1 VKIKYLIVGMA
12 LLFVKPA
19 VAQEKP
25 DVQTLSLQ
33 EAITYALD
41 HNEDMQK
48 ASFDELSAKYM
59 VKEAKSNGLPQLN
72 GVANFNMYPA
82 IPVQVI
88 PNVFEGKPD
97 EMIPVQ
103 FGTKY
108 NASAGIQLSQLLFN
122 QSYFVGLKA
131 AKSSED
137 LYRLR
142 KTMTEEEVIFNV
154 SSSYFQILQTKEQ
167 FQIINANLARLE
179 QLGKI
184 LQLQYENDLARKVDV
199 NRIKVNKTNLETQ
212 LQTLTSALDQQMNIL
227 KFFMGMPL
235 EEGIALTDASIMLD
249 TGAMAFNSSKDL
261 VQGQTQ
267 LQLLT
272 KQTELTNLQMQN
284 IKAGYYPSLAA
295 VGTYQYNAMR
305 REFNFFD
312 TDMPWFRTT
321 VVGLQLNIPIFDGMR
336 KHSQVKQTEYTLKSL
351 EADRQKLTKNLEVAL
366 ENSVSQLQNS
376 SASIA
381 AQEQN
386 VALAQEVYDTTNDLY
401 KEGISPLTDLLEAE
415 VSLRESK
422 TNLNNEMLKYQLA
435 QLGYLKAT
443 GDLNTLI
450 K

>member
-1 VKIKYLIVGMA
+1 MKIKYLFVGLALIFMRPAMA
-12 LLFVKPA
+12 
-19 VAQEKP
+19 QDKP
-25 DVQTLSLQ
+25 DVQPLSLQ
-33 EAITYALD
+33 EAIGYALKN
-41 HNEDMQK
+41 NEDIQK
-48 ASFDELSAKYM
+48 ASYDELSARYM

-72 GVANFNMYPA
+72 GVANLNVYPA

-97 EMIPVQ
+97 EFIPVQ

-108 NASAGIQLSQLLFN
+108 NASAGLQLSQLLFN

-131 AKSSED
+131 AKNSED

-142 KTMTEEEVIFNV
+142 KIMTEEDVIFNV
-154 SSSYFQILQTKEQ
+154 SSSYFQVLQTKEQ
-167 FQIINANLARLE
+167 FDIINANLARLE

-199 NRIKVNKTNLETQ
+199 NRIRVNRTNLETQ
-212 LQTLTSALDQQMNIL
+212 LKTLTSALDQQMNVL

-235 EEGIALTDASIMLD
+235 EEGIALTDANILLD
-249 TGAMAFNSSKDL
+249 TGAGAFNSSREL

-267 LQLLT
+267 LELLG
-272 KQTELTNLQMQN
+272 KQTELTRLQMQN
-284 IKAGYYPSLAA
+284 IKAGYYPTVSAT
-295 VGTYQYNAMR
+295 GNFQYNAFR

-312 TDMPWFRTT
+312 TNQPWFKTAII
-321 VVGLQLNIPIFDGMR
+321 GLQVNVPIFDGFR
-336 KHSQVKQTEYTLKSL
+336 KSSQIKQTEYTIKSL
-351 EADRQKLTKNLEVAL
+351 EADKQKLTKNLEVAL
-366 ENSVSQLQNS
+366 ENSVSQLENS
-376 SASIA
+376 SAAIA

-386 VALAQEVYDTTNDLY
+386 VGLAQEVYDSTNELY

-415 VSLRESK
+415 VSLREAK

>member
-1 VKIKYLIVGMA
+1 MKIKYLVVGLAM
-12 LLFVKPA
+12 LFVKP
-19 VAQEKP
+19 VMAQEKP
-25 DVQTLSLQ
+25 DVRTLSLQ
-33 EAITYALD
+33 EAITYALE

-48 ASFDELSAKYM
+48 ASYDQLSAKYM
-59 VKEAKSNGLPQLN
+59 VKEAKSSGLPQVN
-72 GVANFNMYPA
+72 AFGNFNMYPA

-108 NASAGIQLSQLLFN
+108 NANGGIQLSQLLFN

-142 KTMTEEEVIFNV
+142 KTMTEEEVMYNV

-167 FQIINANLARLE
+167 FEIINANLARLD
-179 QLGKI
+179 QLNKI

-212 LQTLTSALDQQMNIL
+212 LQTLTSALDQQMNVL

-235 EEGIALTDASIMLD
+235 EEGIALTDASITLD
-249 TGAMAFNSSKDL
+249 TGAAAFNSSKDL

-267 LQLLT
+267 LELLN
-272 KQTELTNLQMQN
+272 KQAELTDLQMQN
-284 IKAGYYPSLAA
+284 IKAGYYPTLSAT
-295 VGTYQYNAMR
+295 GTYQYNAMR
-305 REFNFFD
+305 KEFNFLD
-312 TDMPWFRTT
+312 TNMPWFKTAI
-321 VVGLQLNIPIFDGMR
+321 VGVQLNIPIFDGMR
-336 KHSQVKQTEYTLKSL
+336 KHSQIKQTEYTLKSL

-366 ENSVSQLQNS
+366 ENSISQLQNS
-376 SASIA
+376 SSSIA

-415 VSLRESK
+415 VSLREAK

>member
-1 VKIKYLIVGMA
+1 M
-12 LLFVKPA
+12 KPV

-33 EAITYALD
+33 EAITYALE

-48 ASFDELSAKYM
+48 ASYDQLSAKYM
-59 VKEAKSNGLPQLN
+59 VKEAKSTGLPQVN
-72 GVANFNMYPA
+72 GFGNFNMYPA

-142 KTMTEEEVIFNV
+142 KVMTEEEVMYNV

-167 FQIINANLARLE
+167 FEIINANLARLD

-212 LQTLTSALDQQMNIL
+212 LQTLTSALDQQMNVL

-235 EEGIALTDASIMLD
+235 EEGIALTDATITLD
-249 TGAMAFNSSKDL
+249 TGAAAFNSSKDL

-267 LQLLT
+267 LELLN
-272 KQTELTNLQMQN
+272 KQTELTDLQMQN
-284 IKAGYYPSLAA
+284 IKSGYYPTLSAT
-295 VGTYQYNAMR
+295 GTLQYNAMR
-305 REFNFFD
+305 KEFNFFD
-312 TDMPWFRTT
+312 SSQPWFSTGI
-321 VVGLQLNIPIFDGMR
+321 VGLQLNIPIFDGLK
-336 KHSQVKQTEYTLKSL
+336 KHSQIKQTEYTLKSL

-366 ENSVSQLQNS
+366 ENSISQLQNS
-376 SASIA
+376 SSSIA

-415 VSLRESK
+415 VSLREAK

>member
-1 VKIKYLIVGMA
+1 MLVR
-12 LLFVKPA
+12 PT

-33 EAITYALD
+33 EAVKYALE

-48 ASFDELSAKYM
+48 ASYDQLSAKYM
-59 VKEAKSNGLPQLN
+59 VKEAKSSGLPQLN
-72 GVANFNMYPA
+72 ATGNFNMYPA

-88 PNVFEGKPD
+88 PNVFDGKPD

-142 KTMTEEEVIFNV
+142 KEMTEEEVIYNV

-167 FQIINANLARLE
+167 FEIINANLARLE

-199 NRIKVNKTNLETQ
+199 NRIRVNRTNLETQ
-212 LQTLTSALDQQMNIL
+212 LQTLTSALDQQMNVL

-235 EEGIALTDASIMLD
+235 EEGIALTDASITLD
-249 TGAMAFNSSKDL
+249 TGVTTFNSSKEL
-261 VQGQTQ
+261 VKGQTQ
-267 LQLLT
+267 LQLLN
-272 KQTELTNLQMQN
+272 KQSELTELQMEN
-284 IKAGYYPSLAA
+284 IKAGYYPTLSA

-305 REFNFFD
+305 KEFNLFD
-312 TDMPWFRTT
+312 TNLPWFKTAI
-321 VVGLQLNIPIFDGMR
+321 VGLQLNIPIFDGMK
-336 KHSQVKQTEYTLKSL
+336 KHSQIKQSEYSLKSL

-376 SASIA
+376 SSAIV

-415 VSLRESK
+415 VSLREAK

-435 QLGYLKAT
+435 QLSYLKAT
-443 GDLNTLI
+443 GDLPTLI

>member
-1 VKIKYLIVGMA
+1 VKIKYLFVGLA
-12 LLFVKPA
+12 LLFLRPA
-19 VAQEKP
+19 VAQERP
-25 DVQTLSLQ
+25 DVQALSLQ
-33 EAITYALD
+33 QAIGYALE
-41 HNEDMQK
+41 HNEDVQK
-48 ASFDELSAKYM
+48 ASYDELSAKYL
-59 VKEAKSNGLPQLN
+59 VNEAKSSGLPQVN
-72 GVANFNMYPA
+72 GFGNFNMYPA

-88 PNVFEGKPD
+88 PNVFEGKPN

-108 NASAGIQLSQLLFN
+108 NASAGVQLSQLLFN

-142 KTMTEEEVIFNV
+142 KSMTEEEVIYNV
-154 SSSYFQILQTKEQ
+154 SSSYFQILQTKQQ
-167 FQIINANLARLE
+167 FEIINANLARLE

-199 NRIKVNKTNLETQ
+199 NRIRVNRTNLETQ
-212 LQTLTSALDQQMNIL
+212 LQTLTSALDQQMNVL

-235 EEGIALTDASIMLD
+235 EEGIALTDATIVLD
-249 TGAMAFNSSKDL
+249 AGATAFNSSKDL
-261 VQGQTQ
+261 VKGQTQ
-267 LQLLT
+267 LQVLG

-284 IKAGYYPSLAA
+284 IKAGYYPTLSA

-312 TDMPWFRTT
+312 TDMPWFNTAI
-321 VVGLQLNIPIFDGMR
+321 VGLQLNIPIFDGMR
-336 KHSQVKQTEYTLKSL
+336 KHSQIKQTEYTLKSL
-351 EADRQKLTKNLEVAL
+351 EADRRKLTKNLEVAL

-376 SASIA
+376 QAAIA
-381 AQEQN
+381 AQERN

-415 VSLRESK
+415 VSLREAK

-435 QLGYLKAT
+435 QLSYLKAT
-443 GDLNTLI
+443 GELNTLT

>member
-1 VKIKYLIVGMA
+1 MKVKYLVVGLA
-12 LLFVKPA
+12 LLLVRPA

-33 EAITYALD
+33 EAITYALE

-48 ASFDELSAKYM
+48 ASYDQLSAKYM
-59 VKEAKSNGLPQLN
+59 VKEAKSSGLPQLN
-72 GVANFNMYPA
+72 AVGNFNMFPA

-108 NASAGIQLSQLLFN
+108 NATAGIQLSQLLFN

-142 KTMTEEEVIFNV
+142 KEMTEEEVIYV

-167 FQIINANLARLE
+167 FEIINANLARLE

-199 NRIKVNKTNLETQ
+199 NRIRVNRTNLETQ
-212 LQTLTSALDQQMNIL
+212 LQTLTSALDQQMNVL

-235 EEGIALTDASIMLD
+235 EEGIALTDAKILLD
-249 TGAMAFNSSKDL
+249 TGAAAFNSSKDL
-261 VQGQTQ
+261 VKGQTQ
-267 LQLLT
+267 LQLLS
-272 KQTELTNLQMQN
+272 KQSELTELQMQN
-284 IKAGYYPSLAA
+284 IKAGYYPTLSA
-295 VGTYQYNAMR
+295 VGNYQYNAMR
-305 REFNFFD
+305 KEFNFFD
-312 TDMPWFRTT
+312 TNMPWFKTAII
-321 VVGLQLNIPIFDGMR
+321 GLQLNVPIFDGMR
-336 KHSQVKQTEYTLKSL
+336 KHSQIKQTEYKLKSL

-366 ENSVSQLQNS
+366 ENSISQLQNS
-376 SASIA
+376 SSSIA

-415 VSLRESK
+415 VSLRQAK

>member
-1 VKIKYLIVGMA
+1 VKIKYLVVGLV

-19 VAQEKP
+19 VAQERP

-33 EAITYALD
+33 EAITYALE

-48 ASFDELSAKYM
+48 SSYDELSAKYM

-88 PNVFEGKPD
+88 PNVFQGRPD

-108 NASAGIQLSQLLFN
+108 NASAGIQFSQLLFN

-137 LYRLR
+137 LYHLR

-212 LQTLTSALDQQMNIL
+212 LKTLTSALDQQMNIL

-235 EEGIALTDASIMLD
+235 EEGIALTDANILLD

-284 IKAGYYPSLAA
+284 IKAGYYPTLAA

-351 EADRQKLTKNLEVAL
+351 EADRQKLTKNLEVTL

-376 SASIA
+376 SAAIA

>member
-1 VKIKYLIVGMA
+1 MKIKYLFVGLG
-12 LLFVKPA
+12 LLFMRPA

-25 DVQTLSLQ
+25 DVQALSLQ
-33 EAITYALD
+33 QAIGYALE
-41 HNEDMQK
+41 HNEDVQK
-48 ASFDELSAKYM
+48 ASYDELSAKYR
-59 VKEAKSNGLPQLN
+59 VNEAKSSGLPQVN
-72 GVANFNMYPA
+72 GFGNFNMYPA

-88 PNVFEGKPD
+88 PNVFEGKPN

-108 NASAGIQLSQLLFN
+108 NASAGVQLSQLLFN

-142 KTMTEEEVIFNV
+142 KAMTEEEVIFNV
-154 SSSYFQILQTKEQ
+154 SSSYFQILQTKQQ
-167 FQIINANLARLE
+167 FEIINANLARLD

-199 NRIKVNKTNLETQ
+199 NRIRVNRTNLETQ
-212 LQTLTSALDQQMNIL
+212 LQTLTSALDQQMNVL

-235 EEGIALTDASIMLD
+235 EEGIALTDATILLD
-249 TGAMAFNSSKDL
+249 TGAIAFNNSKDL
-261 VQGQTQ
+261 VKGQTQ
-267 LQLLT
+267 LQLLG
-272 KQTELTNLQMQN
+272 KQTELTNLQLQN
-284 IKAGYYPSLAA
+284 IRAGYYPTLSA

-305 REFNFFD
+305 REFNFLD

-336 KHSQVKQTEYTLKSL
+336 KHAQVKQTEYTLKSL
-351 EADRQKLTKNLEVAL
+351 EADRQKLSKNLEVTL

-376 SASIA
+376 QSAIA

-415 VSLRESK
+415 VSLREAK
-422 TNLNNEMLKYQLA
+422 TNLNNEMLKLQLA

-443 GDLNTLI
+443 GDLNTLT